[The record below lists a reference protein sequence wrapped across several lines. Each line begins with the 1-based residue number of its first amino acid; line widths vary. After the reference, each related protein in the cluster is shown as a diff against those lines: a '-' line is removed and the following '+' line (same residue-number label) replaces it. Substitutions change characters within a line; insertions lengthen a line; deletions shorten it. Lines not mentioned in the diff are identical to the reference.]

1 MATSKKP
8 RKPMKK
14 RPTLLLPMSWRHSD
28 KGAIDITI
36 KPHAALIKLREG
48 DTSLEVIAALWTR
61 LLWTLLS
68 LQKYFPAS
76 LEAINDV
83 NSALNLLKVLDARGS
98 SEEPFVL
105 AQEEAETIGHAL
117 TIADEVEKNTTR
129 RESLDTLNE
138 AVKRLKKNKS

>member
-1 MATSKKP
+1 MA
-8 RKPMKK
+8 
-14 RPTLLLPMSWRHSD
+14 
-28 KGAIDITI
+28 I
-36 KPHAALIKLREG
+36 KPHAALINLKDG
-48 DTSLEVIAALWTR
+48 DTSTEVFADIWTR
-61 LLWTLLS
+61 LLWTHLS
-68 LQKYFPAS
+68 LEKYFPAS

-129 RESLDTLNE
+129 RESLVTLNE
-138 AVKRLKKNKS
+138 AVNHLRKTKVQ